1 VGAGTSVRSS
11 RSLTP
16 ADRPD
21 SGRWV
26 SVGRVG
32 RPHGLAGA
40 FVVEEPS
47 DDPARFAA
55 GATVYAA
62 REPVTVVESKRSGGR
77 LVVRLDRDVPR
88 GTPLELPAVDLPPA
102 GEDEFYVYELVG
114 LTVVVEGG
122 AELGRVRDVAPGVA
136 NDVLE
141 LENGVALP
149 MVEDCVL
156 AVDLDEGRIV
166 IAPGFEP
173 ES

>member
-1 VGAGTSVRSS
+1 M
-11 RSLTP
+11 
-16 ADRPD
+16 
-21 SGRWV
+21 

-40 FVVEEPS
+40 FVVERPS
-47 DDPARFAA
+47 DDPGRFAE

-62 REPVTVVESKRSGGR
+62 REPATVLESKRSGGR

-88 GTPLELPAVDLPPA
+88 GSVLELPASELPPA
-102 GEDEFYVYELVG
+102 AEGEFYVYELVG
-114 LTVVVEGG
+114 LAVVVEDGP
-122 AELGRVRDVAPGVA
+122 ELGRVRDVTPGVA

-141 LENGVALP
+141 LESGVGLP

-156 AVDLDEGRIV
+156 AVDLEGGRIV
-166 IAPGFEP
+166 IAPGFAP